1 MCLIPN
7 RSQMSMNLRPSLSQV
22 TLLFLKIG
30 MIGFGGPAAH
40 IALMED
46 EVVNRRQWM
55 TREDFL
61 DLVGATNL
69 IPGPNS
75 TEMAIHIGYIL
86 SGLPGLILAGS
97 CFILP
102 AAASTAFFAWL
113 YQSFGTLPEFSALFY
128 GIKAVI
134 LAVILNALW
143 KLGQKALKNRQLL
156 IICLGVIALVLLGI
170 NEVIALLIGGIV
182 GMLILK
188 LLNNLSTSA
197 MILGGFGVSWVAQNS
212 AITKTSLVTP
222 SLWQLG
228 LFFLKV
234 GSILFGS
241 GYVLLAFLEGELVNQ
256 YHWLT
261 QQQLLDAV
269 AIGQFTPGPVL
280 STATF
285 IGYLIL
291 GVPGAIVATLA
302 IFFPSFFFVLILN
315 PLIPKMRQ
323 SRWLSA
329 FLDAVNA
336 SAVALLAVVFWT
348 LTRQTLFQPFDL
360 WATLITI
367 AAIVLLF
374 RYKVNTTWL
383 IIGGAIIGWLLS
395 SVI

>member
-1 MCLIPN
+1 MSTSTYPN
-7 RSQMSMNLRPSLSQV
+7 LKNI

-30 MIGFGGPAAH
+30 IIGFGGPAAH

-46 EVVNRRQWM
+46 EVVNRRRWM
-55 TREDFL
+55 SRDDFL

-86 SGLPGLILAGS
+86 ARVPGLILAGV

-102 AAASTAFFAWL
+102 AVIITAFFAWI
-113 YQSFGTLPEFSALFY
+113 YQSFGTLPQIAPLFY
-128 GIKAVI
+128 GIKAVV

-143 KLGQKALKNRQLL
+143 KLGQKAIKNLNYL
-156 IICLGVIALVLLGI
+156 IIGLGVAGLLLLGV
-170 NEVIALLIGGIV
+170 NEIIALLIGGIV
-182 GMLILK
+182 GMLFLK
-188 LLNNLSTSA
+188 VLAKNSTSA
-197 MILGGFGVSWVAQNS
+197 MILGGFGASLVAQTTTGIN
-212 AITKTSLVTP
+212 AAVTP
-222 SLWQLG
+222 TLWQLG

-234 GSILFGS
+234 GSVLFGS
-241 GYVLLAFLEGELVNQ
+241 GYVLIAFLEGELVNQ

-291 GVPGAIVATLA
+291 GIPGAIIATIC
-302 IFFPSFFFVLILN
+302 IFLPSFFFVLILN
-315 PLIPKMRQ
+315 PIIPKMRQ
-323 SRWLSA
+323 SKWAGA
-329 FLDAVNA
+329 FLDAVNV
-336 SAVALLAVVFWT
+336 SAVALMTVVLLQLALST
-348 LTRQTLFQPFDL
+348 LLQPFDL
-360 WATLITI
+360 GAIMI
-367 AAIVLLF
+367 AIVAAILLL

-383 IIGGAIIGWLLS
+383 IIGGAIAGWLIKS
-395 SVI
+395 II